1 MQIEPSLR
9 ASDADREQ
17 VAERL
22 RHATAEGRLG
32 EDELEER
39 LAALYAARTYG
50 ELDALLVDIPV
61 SRSLGQPRVR
71 LRRLIGAVSAV
82 TLVLAVLGLLA
93 IMRGRS
99 AVGVLGTGRLRH
111 LNLPGPLVGQHHGL
125 IFWVSLSV
133 AFFVALLTSVAL
145 VWVLKDSRSRR
156 HLRMPGPGASVDRLV
171 GP

>member
-32 EDELEER
+32 GDELEER

-61 SRSLGQPRVR
+61 SPSLEQPRVR
-71 LRRLIGAVSAV
+71 LRRLIGALSAV

-93 IMRGRS
+93 VMRGRS

-111 LNLPGPLVGQHHGL
+111 LSLAGPLGGQHHGL
-125 IFWVSLSV
+125 IFGALIGV
-133 AFFVALLTSVAL
+133 ALFVVLLTSAAL
-145 VWVLKDSRSRR
+145 VWVVKDSRSRR
-156 HLRMPGPGASVDRLV
+156 HFRMPGPGASVDRLM